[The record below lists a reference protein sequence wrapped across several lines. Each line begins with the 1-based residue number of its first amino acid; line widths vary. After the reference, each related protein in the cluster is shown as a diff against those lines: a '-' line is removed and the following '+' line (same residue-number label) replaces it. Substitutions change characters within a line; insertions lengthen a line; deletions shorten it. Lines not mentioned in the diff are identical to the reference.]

1 MISIARHRSSL
12 AVGNIVGSAISNIL
26 GAFSL
31 GLIFRKD
38 KKPIV
43 FDRSSRIYTLLL
55 LLLTILIAG
64 LSEFGHHDMWKI
76 VGGVAIGLFAV
87 YIASIAWSIT
97 KGLLAAPELSDSDSD
112 SDNESSSDE
121 REIQS
126 WQNANGSTE
135 RIATTTLTKP
145 PPTTDTIESI
155 EMPNATASTPERL
168 STPAVDIPQSD
179 STAGPA
185 SEEPRATSSQ
195 ASRRATHKHGI
206 PYHIG
211 NLVFGFFAIVLS
223 SYVLSHAASNLVD
236 EIGLSDV
243 LFGVVILSIATTL
256 PEKFIAVISGWRG
269 HAGILVANTVGSNI
283 FLLSLYRLSHRGRLR
298 KLMFYAI
305 RHLTRFRYN
314 RPIHQSMMEVRMH
327 PRSETK
333 QRCFTFRLSVNP
345 RARIFSFQDHLGNQ
359 VHHFDLPQH
368 HRELSIVADSL
379 VNLDPMPEL
388 PASLPGN
395 SWAELEQLITQ
406 GDHWEM
412 LMPSYYA
419 HHSPL
424 LDDLTRELGI
434 DRPQDRDPL
443 SLVRDINVGIFDK
456 FAYVRKSTAVNS
468 PIEASLGNRQGVCQ
482 DFAHIMIAVV
492 RGLRIPC
499 RYVSGYLYHG
509 DEHQDRSSEG
519 ATHAWVEALLPGLG
533 WVGFD
538 PTNNLIAGNRHIRT
552 AVGRDYSDVPPTL
565 GTMKGR
571 AETELQV
578 RVRVT
583 PSQTLLPPDEDFVAD
598 EEWSLFLEDDP
609 EAQQA
614 YDSQQQQQ
622 Q

>member
-179 STAGPA
+179 STAAPA

-283 FLLSLYRLSHRGRLR
+283 FLLSLCMGITWVSTGG
-298 KLMFYAI
+298 KFD
-305 RHLTRFRYN
+305 
-314 RPIHQSMMEVRMH
+314 QG
-327 PRSETK
+327 
-333 QRCFTFRLSVNP
+333 SVN
-345 RARIFSFQDHLGNQ
+345 A
-359 VHHFDLPQH
+359 
-368 HRELSIVADSL
+368 
-379 VNLDPMPEL
+379 
-388 PASLPGN
+388 
-395 SWAELEQLITQ
+395 AELGVMLGSTIAITFVVWF
-406 GDHWEM
+406 GARWSRYLGAMM
-412 LMPSYYA
+412 LLAYIA
-419 HHSPL
+419 F
-424 LDDLTRELGI
+424 
-434 DRPQDRDPL
+434 
-443 SLVRDINVGIFDK
+443 LVLEFTVI
-456 FAYVRKSTAVNS
+456 RKV
-468 PIEASLGNRQGVCQ
+468 
-482 DFAHIMIAVV
+482 
-492 RGLRIPC
+492 
-499 RYVSGYLYHG
+499 
-509 DEHQDRSSEG
+509 
-519 ATHAWVEALLPGLG
+519 W
-533 WVGFD
+533 
-538 PTNNLIAGNRHIRT
+538 
-552 AVGRDYSDVPPTL
+552 SD
-565 GTMKGR
+565 
-571 AETELQV
+571 
-578 RVRVT
+578 
-583 PSQTLLPPDEDFVAD
+583 
-598 EEWSLFLEDDP
+598 
-609 EAQQA
+609 
-614 YDSQQQQQ
+614 
-622 Q
+622 